1 MSNKHI
7 FFIHGV
13 GVQSDEKLQRKIDDL
28 AENFLSKNNG
38 CYVNTKKK
46 TTVQVSGDRYNFHY
60 INWYKMCDYSRKK
73 IKYNFKNILRIFN
86 FLPLL
91 LYALAKDRGDENEE
105 EPLKGKGLIA
115 KLFMSDPVSTISN
128 ARSISRIGIL
138 FLAIFAVLWV
148 IFNFGILP
156 VVVFLGLIAVCISA
170 SMLVFPGYNYI
181 SHIYSILDDI
191 RTREYAIIRNICI
204 NVEENTK
211 DGDEIILIGHS
222 LGGYISHHIS
232 LNFNS
237 YINKRVLIRLITV
250 QSGLRPVTI
259 LQNIYSTYSWLW
271 IYFFIFI
278 CDLLVTFLV
287 ASYIKVIYEY
297 CFNALFNI
305 LNSLSNIIGL
315 DNQDVFNVISSLLA
329 GTVITLCMLIFLAS
343 VHYFLNFLLPNTSFG
358 NIIEGPSFD
367 GILIDVFSPRD
378 IVSRFLH
385 PGIIYHAPYLEIP
398 LIPEYSI
405 WKNHV
410 NYFKDPS
417 ESLDLISISIINTD
431 RLTCEN
437 NIQQVRNN
445 WNDDSHPRMLRLSLY
460 YTRIMYI
467 YLIIA
472 EAFVFLQVSRDLKYL
487 IGPIII
493 IALFVALVILLYY
506 FKIDNVADS
515 QRQDYA
521 VFYIMTVGGSVAYSA
536 ELASAYMFGS
546 TVFLD
551 GASWIYSILVFLS
564 SALTLICILLQ
575 NPRYRINISMCS
587 ILVSYV
593 AINIENWSGYSAN
606 ILPMVI
612 AGFAFLIVLPSAIQ
626 LQSYIIHW
634 NANNV
639 IIKLA
644 KSRKNVI
651 NLDDFI
657 NLIVGVNKQF
667 TVRDVRALYINKI
680 DNYDG
685 KKYYVGNINI
695 MVDKKGSKVY
705 LKER

>member
-13 GVQSDEKLQRKIDDL
+13 GVQSDEKLQRKIGDL

-46 TTVQVSGDRYNFHY
+46 TTVQLSGDRYNFHY
-60 INWYKMCDYSRKK
+60 INWYKMCDYSRKN

-91 LYALAKDRGDENEE
+91 LYILAKDRGDETEE
-105 EPLKGKGLIA
+105 EPLRGKGFIA

-138 FLAIFAVLWV
+138 FLAIFSVLWIIFSVGIFSVV
-148 IFNFGILP
+148 IF
-156 VVVFLGLIAVCISA
+156 
-170 SMLVFPGYNYI
+170 LVFIVLCFSAFIMVCPKYNWI
-181 SHIYSILDDI
+181 SHIYNILDDI

-204 NVEENTK
+204 NIEENTK

-271 IYFFIFI
+271 VYFFIFI
-278 CDLLVTFLV
+278 CDLLAIFLI
-287 ASYIKVIYEY
+287 ASYIKLIYEY

-305 LNSLSNIIGL
+305 FNALSNVTGI
-315 DNQDVFNVISSLLA
+315 DNQDVLNIISLLLA
-329 GTVITLCMLIFLAS
+329 STVITLCMLILLAL
-343 VHYFLNFLLPNTSFG
+343 VHYFLNFRLPRISFG

-367 GILIDVFSPRD
+367 GIWIDVFSPRD
-378 IVSRFLH
+378 IVSRFVH
-385 PGIIYHAPYLEIP
+385 PSIMYHGPYLEIP

-405 WKNHV
+405 RKNHV

-487 IGPIII
+487 IGPIVI

-506 FKIDNVADS
+506 FKIDSVVDS

-536 ELASAYMFGS
+536 ETASAYMFGS
-546 TVFLD
+546 MIFLN

-564 SALTLICILLQ
+564 STLTLICILLQ
-575 NPRYRINISMCS
+575 NPRYRINISRYS
-587 ILVSYV
+587 VLVSLV
-593 AINIENWSGYSAN
+593 AFNIENWIGYSAN
-606 ILPMVI
+606 MLPVI
-612 AGFAFLIVLPSAIQ
+612 ISFLAALFVVPSALQSQVYIIQ
-626 LQSYIIHW
+626 L

-639 IIKLA
+639 INNLV
-644 KSRKNVI
+644 SSGVRVI
-651 NLDDFI
+651 ELEEFI
-657 NLIVGVNKQF
+657 NRILGDNQQF
-667 TVRDVRALYINKI
+667 TIRDLQTLYINKI
-680 DNYDG
+680 DNYDS
-685 KKYYVGNINI
+685 KKYCIGNL
-695 MVDKKGSKVY
+695 MVDKKGNKVY
-705 LKER
+705 L

>member
-13 GVQSDEKLQRKIDDL
+13 GVESDEKLQRKIGDL

-38 CYVNTKKK
+38 SYVDTTKK
-46 TTVQVSGDRYNFHY
+46 TTVQLIGDRYNFHY
-60 INWYKMCDYSRKK
+60 INWYKMCDYSRKN

-91 LYALAKDRGDENEE
+91 LYILAKDRGDENEE
-105 EPLKGKGLIA
+105 EPLRGKGLIA

-138 FLAIFAVLWV
+138 FLAIFSVLWIIFSVGIFSVV
-148 IFNFGILP
+148 IF
-156 VVVFLGLIAVCISA
+156 
-170 SMLVFPGYNYI
+170 LVFIVLCFSTFIMVCPRYNWI
-181 SHIYSILDDI
+181 SHIYNILDDI
-191 RTREYAIIRNICI
+191 RTREYAIIRDICI
-204 NVEENTK
+204 NIEENTK

-271 IYFFIFI
+271 VYFFIFI
-278 CDLLVTFLV
+278 CNLLAIFLI
-287 ASYIKVIYEY
+287 ASYIKLIYEY
-297 CFNALFNI
+297 CFNALSNIFNA
-305 LNSLSNIIGL
+305 LSNVTGI
-315 DNQDVFNVISSLLA
+315 DNQDVLNIISLLLA
-329 GTVITLCMLIFLAS
+329 STVITLCMLVLLAL
-343 VHYFLNFLLPNTSFG
+343 VHYFLNFRLPRISFG

-367 GILIDVFSPRD
+367 GIWIDVFSPRD
-378 IVSRFLH
+378 IVSRFVH
-385 PGIIYHAPYLEIP
+385 PSIMYHGPYLEIP

-405 WKNHV
+405 RKNHV

-472 EAFVFLQVSRDLKYL
+472 EAFVFLQVSRDPKYL

-551 GASWIYSILVFLS
+551 GASWIYSILIFLS
-564 SALTLICILLQ
+564 SMLSLICILIQ
-575 NPRYRINISMCS
+575 NPRYRIYI
-587 ILVSYV
+587 
-593 AINIENWSGYSAN
+593 SGYSLLISAIAFIIESLNRDYALN
-606 ILPMVI
+606 ILP
-612 AGFAFLIVLPSAIQ
+612 LIISLLACYFIYPPA
-626 LQSYIIHW
+626 LQSQAYMIHL

-639 IIKLA
+639 INKFID
-644 KSRKNVI
+644 SGI
-651 NLDDFI
+651 NIVDLDNFTD
-657 NLIVGVNKQF
+657 LIVGDNKQF
-667 TVRDVRALYINKI
+667 TIRNVRTLYIDKI
-680 DNYDG
+680 DNYDN
-685 KKYYVGNINI
+685 KKYCIGNL
-695 MVDKKGSKVY
+695 MVDKKGNKVY
-705 LKER
+705 L